1 MKNVIILIIVA
12 IAIVMMKELIV
23 KKVFNNSKK
32 LINKNTQESNKKKS
46 RNLVLQIAI
55 KSNWSHVVFFI
66 SAILCGLNAQS
77 SIVIMIIYLI
87 ILLFNIIWIII
98 QHNKN
103 YMTFG
108 GLENTLARHETKDL
122 QKWINDDSIVK
133 DNKQKRF
140 KQDYQILEKRIGILN
155 VACAMILNLLSIAMW
170 IMSFTN

>member
-1 MKNVIILIIVA
+1 
-12 IAIVMMKELIV
+12 
-23 KKVFNNSKK
+23 
-32 LINKNTQESNKKKS
+32 
-46 RNLVLQIAI
+46 
-55 KSNWSHVVFFI
+55 
-66 SAILCGLNAQS
+66 
-77 SIVIMIIYLI
+77 MIIYLI

>member
-66 SAILCGLNAQS
+66 SAILCGLNVQS

-87 ILLFNIIWIII
+87 III